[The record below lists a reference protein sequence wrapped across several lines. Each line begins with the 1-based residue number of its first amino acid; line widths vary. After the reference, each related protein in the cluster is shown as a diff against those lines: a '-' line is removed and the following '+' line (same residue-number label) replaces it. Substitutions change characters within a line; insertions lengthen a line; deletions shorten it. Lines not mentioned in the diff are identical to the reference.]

1 MALLLIKSL
10 LMPARQRPEHS
21 RLLET
26 ERGDSIDSGITNGF
40 DDKLDENENGSLRCK
55 INPRI
60 ISDATI
66 GLSDGLTVPFALTA
80 GLSALG
86 TTDLVVSFSCRS
98 PDAYKGIWLS
108 FV

>member
-10 LMPARQRPEHS
+10 VSPVRLRSENA

-26 ERGDSIDSGITNGF
+26 ERGDSIDSGITDDF
-40 DDKLDENENGSLRCK
+40 QDKLGESVNESGRCK

-86 TTDLVVSFSCRS
+86 TTDLVVSVS
-98 PDAYKGIWLS
+98 
-108 FV
+108 

>member
-10 LMPARQRPEHS
+10 LFPARGRTEDR
-21 RLLET
+21 RLLKI
-26 ERGDSIDSGITNGF
+26 ERGVSIDSGVTNGL
-40 DDKLDENENGSLRCK
+40 DNKLKCEKENESRRYR

-86 TTDLVVSFSCRS
+86 TTDLVVS
-98 PDAYKGIWLS
+98 Y
-108 FV
+108 